1 MPFRR
6 AVPFKVPGV
15 IREARGFARLG
26 PLGHEKRPMKFYRP
40 LLHAVRLA
48 DAVLFWPALAVVVW
62 GEVFAPIHLHLLD
75 RVNDKVLH
83 FIAYFGLAV
92 MAAAAFK
99 GRRGAVWAV
108 LALIVMG
115 GVLEIVQGY
124 VGRDMS
130 LGDELANASGALIG
144 GGMARMLV
152 EFLRRRFGA
161 W

>member
-1 MPFRR
+1 MMFP
-6 AVPFKVPGV
+6 
-15 IREARGFARLG
+15 RL
-26 PLGHEKRPMKFYRP
+26 
-40 LLHAVRLA
+40 LLHAARVA
-48 DAVLFWPALAVVVW
+48 DAILFWPALALVIW
-62 GEVFAPIHLHLLD
+62 GEVFAPMHLHLLD
-75 RVNDKVLH
+75 RVNDKILH

-92 MAAAAFK
+92 MVAAAFK

-108 LALIVMG
+108 LGLIVMG

-130 LGDELANASGALIG
+130 LGDELANTSGALIG

-152 EFLRRRFGA
+152 EFLRRRFGD